1 MTYTVIVSKGKLD
14 HVFEGVRRFW
24 ADTKTLLL
32 DMGDHH
38 VGLQAGDFLP
48 DPFYLPEVLKAP
60 EEIE

>member
-38 VGLQAGDFLP
+38 VTVRDYDGLIVRGDAS
-48 DPFYLPEVLKAP
+48 D
-60 EEIE
+60 